1 VGGLNGFGKIRCLPD
16 HFGVVGPVGN
26 QIQIKTAVDYTIEV
40 KSIQDSIKKE
50 TAKIAFMALSEDGED
65 DDDDEVKED
74 LTTLQSGMI
83 QAESQAP

>member
-1 VGGLNGFGKIRCLPD
+1 
-16 HFGVVGPVGN
+16 
-26 QIQIKTAVDYTIEV
+26 VDYTIEV

-74 LTTLQSGMI
+74 VTTLQSGMM